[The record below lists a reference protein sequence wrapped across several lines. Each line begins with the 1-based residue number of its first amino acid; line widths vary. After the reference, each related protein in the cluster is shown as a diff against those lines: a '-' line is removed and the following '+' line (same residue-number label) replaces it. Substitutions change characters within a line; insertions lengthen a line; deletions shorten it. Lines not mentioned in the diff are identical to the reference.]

1 MSSEGAS
8 PRERILATAARLFST
23 HGYPNTGVNLI
34 VAEASAARASFYDY
48 FPSKEALGVAY
59 LRSYGE
65 EHLNWLK
72 TLMKR
77 HPKPHDFV
85 RAWTMILKRQSR
97 QGMTGCPMANLLA
110 QVADTAPTLTS
121 DVQSIAT
128 RTIVTLT
135 EYLDEAQRAGHWK
148 SKMPPASTARQLF
161 AAYEG
166 VLQIWRLTGKASAL
180 DDLFEM
186 GGCILDRS

>member
-1 MSSEGAS
+1 MSSEGS
-8 PRERILATAARLFST
+8 NPRDRILATAARLFNT

-65 EHLNWLK
+65 ENLTFLK
-72 TLMKR
+72 TLMQR
-77 HPKPHDFV
+77 HPKPQEFV

-97 QGMTGCPMANLLA
+97 QGLTGCPMANLVA
-110 QVADTAPTLTS
+110 QVADTAPALTT
-121 DVQSIAT
+121 DVQSMAT

-135 EYLDEAQRAGHWK
+135 EYLERAQTNGQWK
-148 SKMPPASTARQLF
+148 SKKSAGSTARQLF

-166 VLQIWRLTGKASAL
+166 VLQIWRLTGKTAAL

-186 GGCILDRS
+186 GACILDRS

>member
-1 MSSEGAS
+1 MSSEGAN
-8 PRERILATAARLFST
+8 PRDRILATAARLFNT

-65 EHLNWLK
+65 ENLTLLK
-72 TLMKR
+72 TLMQR
-77 HPKPHDFV
+77 HPEPQEFL
-85 RAWTMILKRQSR
+85 RAWTMILKRQAR
-97 QGMTGCPMANLLA
+97 QGMTGCPMANLVA
-110 QVADTAPTLTS
+110 QVGDTAPALTS
-121 DVQSIAT
+121 DAQSMAT

-135 EYLDEAQRAGHWK
+135 EYLDRAQENGHWK
-148 SKMPPASTARQLF
+148 TKRSTSSIARQLF

-166 VLQIWRLTGKASAL
+166 VMQLWRLTGKAAAL
-180 DDLFEM
+180 DDLLEM
-186 GGCILDRS
+186 GTCILDRN